1 MVFITAE
8 AYKNAGVHSIT
19 VKKKYYFWV
28 KIKDIQDGSGIKNVS
43 DRIRQKMCSI
53 F

>member
-19 VKKKYYFWV
+19 VKKL
-28 KIKDIQDGSGIKNVS
+28 KIY
-43 DRIRQKMCSI
+43 KMVRV
-53 F
+53 